1 MPPAI
6 APTGT
11 ELEEELETGGLDVVV
26 VVTGGE
32 GEGEGDCGWGDTVDG
47 WEGEVAL
54 PPRMAAA
61 WATEV
66 RGKLGSSSAVGL
78 RTCKAEPGH
87 GWCCECVADS
97 QGQCVDCYWEVDS
110 GMHTWLMTY
119 TVEPQALY
127 TVPPTVATVPVAS
140 VTV

>member
-47 WEGEVAL
+47 WEGEDGVEVAL

-78 RTCKAEPGH
+78 RTCKAEPGARLVLRV
-87 GWCCECVADS
+87 CR
-97 QGQCVDCYWEVDS
+97 
-110 GMHTWLMTY
+110 
-119 TVEPQALY
+119 
-127 TVPPTVATVPVAS
+127 
-140 VTV
+140 